1 MHLFVQYLHPRN
13 EETLSRGQK
22 QQGLFRI
29 LTFLLGDVKQEKDN
43 FHPSQR
49 EDKIQQQVSHPHIM
63 TSNSIYWLKVMV
75 CMVDHGSIIYLFGA
89 I

>member
-13 EETLSRGQK
+13 EETPSRGQK

-29 LTFLLGDVKQEKDN
+29 LTFLLEDGKQEKDN
-43 FHPSQR
+43 FQR
-49 EDKIQQQVSHPHIM
+49 EDKIQQQASHHHIM
-63 TSNSIYWLKVMV
+63 TSNSMQWLKVMV